1 MPKENKDSEK
11 NEASSRES
19 SKDKAESA
27 SPVSE
32 DAKTI
37 AEKLFRGLK
46 NN

>member
-1 MPKENKDSEK
+1 MPQENSDSEK
-11 NEASSRES
+11 KKASPRES
-19 SKDKAESA
+19 SKDKAESK

-37 AEKLFRGLK
+37 AEKIFRGLK